1 MEACFKCGRPADY
14 ICPDCHTK
22 MCRLHAENRYVGQSR
37 GLRSRFMCPKC
48 WKQKH
53 KVLNENM
60 ANARAYKP
68 KKYFHG

>member
-1 MEACFKCGRPADY
+1 MEECFKCGRQADY

-22 MCRLHAENRYVGQSR
+22 MCRHHAENRYVGQNR
-37 GLRSRFMCPKC
+37 GLKSRFMCPKC

-53 KVLNENM
+53 KVLNESM
-60 ANARAYKP
+60 VNARAYKP